1 VDIEKTRNDFSNA
14 VKVFNNQKTNL
25 TLSQRIYDKTLTKY
39 KEGMAGSMDL
49 TQANNQLLD
58 AQSNYYQA
66 MLNVLQQKV
75 LLNKKL
81 NRL

>member
-1 VDIEKTRNDFSNA
+1 
-14 VKVFNNQKTNL
+14 
-25 TLSQRIYDKTLTKY
+25 
-39 KEGMAGSMDL
+39 MDL